1 MPPVSDRHI
10 VRQFLRERFP
20 SEEEFDAFCAAWFQD
35 VAEQF
40 SSGMDRI
47 LKTDYLF
54 SKVEPDVILECV
66 GRMPQKGDETTRP
79 VPEIARQRVRAEAEL
94 QTLLY
99 HKQVLEQ
106 YGGST
111 ESITEKI
118 KSKQSELRSLS
129 LYPGLRIDD
138 KYVLIEKLGEGSLG
152 SVWHAR
158 SLGPSLR
165 YVAIKVAIGKALD
178 SDVARLARSATVL
191 GRLAGKPHVV
201 SLVEGPCQYGTDHHY
216 MVMEY
221 LPGGSLQDR
230 LRAMQKR
237 EAGFL
242 LDDDLA
248 QLHLKHRALALKAIL
263 QIGEA
268 LTYAHSVGT
277 IHRNIHPGN
286 IMFDGQGSAKIT
298 DFDSTR
304 TSDKPRG
311 DSQTLGILRYRF
323 SAPEKRT
330 GTSTVDARS
339 DVYSLAMVTI
349 IALAMT
355 QKGVRLDIG
364 QFDPSREDV
373 NALIGTLDIPRPANE
388 LLHKAIAA
396 EPDKR
401 VKTMKEFCAALQSN
415 FQKVIEAG
423 DAIVEPLARKPGA
436 SGRFTPAPAPASD
449 PASTSG
455 STALKPQRPGDPRRT
470 TLKNFP
476 FRVSSSEE
484 GGIEAASQISQPPSA
499 VTDPTAAGKVALT
512 ELPPEGAVSLGAP
525 VSTLGAA
532 ASARDAQSWA
542 DLVVDDAFREDA
554 VAPPAPA
561 PAAPVPEAPVPAPA
575 PAPSSISAAETA
587 TELKPLPAE
596 TAPAV
601 EAAAP
606 AAVTSATASGKI
618 PAGDD
623 QAGDTNPMGAPPAH
637 TSGVNAPESAATTS
651 TSGPVPAPV
660 PPTSS
665 GPTRSSP
672 SVPPPV
678 PADAHAAAHSD
689 GRGEAKS
696 VEFRSSGPR
705 DSAMDTAPN
714 EVVYGPRGSMWGSLR
729 SQVSRSPLLALSV
742 VIATVVNLS
751 LLGIILWLV
760 GRVPQAAP
768 PSEPAVTAQVEPPPS
783 PPSPTSLTPPPPSP
797 PPAVQVA
804 PTPVPV
810 IPIAPSPALP
820 SAPLVVATDPVA
832 PAPMVPAAPS
842 RPGSI
847 ENPARTGPAA
857 RKGLIPEV
865 APAAPPESPV
875 PSAPVV
881 AVDRPASGSKPV
893 TDPTVTEPKTG
904 KDAPR
909 AGADPA
915 AAAQAKAAKPTPKP
929 VRQVCVASDPGLADV
944 FIDNKPNGKTPGESS
959 QRCINVPGAKF
970 QLRLKR
976 DGYKPFVFSVT
987 RDSAWLTQRDKD
999 KNEKQV
1005 IVITPKLSA
1014 E

>member
-10 VRQFLRERFP
+10 VRQFLRDRFP

-66 GRMPQKGDETTRP
+66 GRMPQKGDETARP
-79 VPEIARQRVRAEAEL
+79 IPEIARQRVRAEAEL

-106 YGGST
+106 YGGGT
-111 ESITEKI
+111 DSIAEKI
-118 KSKQSELRSLS
+118 KSKQSELRSLT
-129 LYPGLRIDD
+129 LYPGLRIED

-152 SVWHAR
+152 GVWHAR
-158 SLGPSLR
+158 SLGASLR

-178 SDVARLARSATVL
+178 SDVARLARSASVL
-191 GRLAGKPHVV
+191 GRLSGKPHVV

-221 LPGGSLQDR
+221 LPGGNLQDR

-237 EAGFL
+237 ESGFL
-242 LDDDLA
+242 LDDDVA
-248 QLHLKHRALALKAIL
+248 QLHLRSRALALKAIL

-355 QKGVRLDIG
+355 QKGMRIDLA

-373 NALIGTLDIPRPANE
+373 NALIDSLDVSRPANE
-388 LLHKAIAA
+388 LLHKAIAV
-396 EPDKR
+396 EPAKR
-401 VKTMKEFCAALQSN
+401 VATMKEFCAGLQSH
-415 FQKVIEAG
+415 FQRVIEAG
-423 DAIVEPLARKPGA
+423 EATTEPVPRKPSG
-436 SGRFTPAPAPASD
+436 SGRFPPAPASSSD

-455 STALKPQRPGDPRRT
+455 SVALKQRSPGDPRRT
-470 TLKNFP
+470 TLRNFP
-476 FRVSSSEE
+476 FRVSGSEE
-484 GGIEAASQISQPPSA
+484 GGVEAASQISQPPSA
-499 VTDPTAAGKVALT
+499 TTDPAAAGKVALT
-512 ELPPEGAVSLGAP
+512 ELPPEGAAESLGAP

-532 ASARDAQSWA
+532 ASVRDAQSWA

-554 VAPPAPA
+554 VAPPVPAPIPEPAVQTPEAPTPEPEAVAATEVAPA
-561 PAAPVPEAPVPAPA
+561 PAETA
-575 PAPSSISAAETA
+575 SAA
-587 TELKPLPAE
+587 
-596 TAPAV
+596 

-606 AAVTSATASGKI
+606 V
-618 PAGDD
+618 AGTPGAMDD
-623 QAGDTNPMGAPPAH
+623 QAGDTNPMGTPPGAL
-637 TSGVNAPESAATTS
+637 TSGATAPESAATTS
-651 TSGPVPAPV
+651 ASSAVPAAV
-660 PPTSS
+660 APTSS
-665 GPTRSSP
+665 GPTRS
-672 SVPPPV
+672 PPPV
-678 PADAHAAAHSD
+678 PGDARAEGHSEARSD
-689 GRGEAKS
+689 VRGEARS
-696 VEFRSSGPR
+696 LEIRSSGPR
-705 DSAMDTAPN
+705 DSALDTAPN
-714 EVVYGPRGSMWGSLR
+714 EVVYGPNGSIWNSLR
-729 SQVSRSPLLALSV
+729 SQVAGSPLLALSV

-760 GRVPQAAP
+760 GRVPQSAP
-768 PSEPAVTAQVEPPPS
+768 PPSPPVSAQVEPPPS
-783 PPSPTSLTPPPPSP
+783 PPSPLPVVVPPSSPPPP
-797 PPAVQVA
+797 VHVA

-820 SAPLVVATDPVA
+820 SQPLALVTG
-832 PAPMVPAAPS
+832 PAETAPAAPAAPI
-842 RPGSI
+842 RPGAV
-847 ENPARTGPAA
+847 ENPARNGSAP
-857 RKGLIPEV
+857 RKGLIPEF

-881 AVDRPASGSKPV
+881 AVDRPAAASKPA
-893 TDPTVTEPKTG
+893 DAASGPKTG
-904 KDAPR
+904 QDAPR
-909 AGADPA
+909 AEAGAV
-915 AAAQAKAAKPTPKP
+915 AQQKAVKPVPKP
-929 VRQVCVASDPGLADV
+929 VRQLCVSSDPGLADI
-944 FIDNKPNGKTPGESS
+944 FIDNKPNGKTSES

-976 DGYKPFVFSVT
+976 DGYKPFVFGVT

-999 KNEKQV
+999 KGEKQV

>member
-20 SEEEFDAFCAAWFQD
+20 SEEEFDAFCTAWFQD

-66 GRMPQKGDETTRP
+66 GRMPHKGDETARP
-79 VPEIARQRVRAEAEL
+79 IPEIARQRVRAEAEL

-106 YGGST
+106 YGSST
-111 ESITEKI
+111 DSIAEKI

-129 LYPGLRIDD
+129 LYPGLRIDE

-165 YVAIKVAIGKALD
+165 YVAIKVAVGKALD

-191 GRLAGKPHVV
+191 GRLGGKPHVV

-242 LDDDLA
+242 LEDDLA
-248 QLHLKHRALALKAIL
+248 QLHLRHRALALRAIL
-263 QIGEA
+263 QVGEA

-355 QKGVRLDIG
+355 QKGPRIDLA

-373 NALIGTLDIPRPANE
+373 SALIDSLDVPRPVSE

-401 VKTMKEFCAALQSN
+401 VKTMKELCAALQSN
-415 FQKVIEAG
+415 FQRVIEGGEAL
-423 DAIVEPLARKPGA
+423 AEPMARRPGG
-436 SGRFTPAPAPASD
+436 SGRFPPAPAPVSD

-455 STALKPQRPGDPRRT
+455 STALKQRSPGDPRRT

-499 VTDPTAAGKVALT
+499 TTDPTAAGKVALT
-512 ELPPEGAVSLGAP
+512 ELPPEGAAVSLGAP

-532 ASARDAQSWA
+532 VSARDAQSWA

-554 VAPPAPA
+554 VAPPTPAPVPVVEAPAAPA
-561 PAAPVPEAPVPAPA
+561 PAA
-575 PAPSSISAAETA
+575 AAETA
-587 TELKPLPAE
+587 TELAPIPID
-596 TAPAV
+596 TAPAA

-606 AAVTSATASGKI
+606 VEGTKAAAH
-618 PAGDD
+618 AGDE
-623 QAGDTNPMGAPPAH
+623 QAGDTNPMGTPSGAL
-637 TSGVNAPESAATTS
+637 TSGAATPEPAATTS
-651 TSGPVPAPV
+651 ASGPVPAPV
-660 PPTSS
+660 APTSS

-678 PADAHAAAHSD
+678 PSDSHAEARPEARSDARSD
-689 GRGEAKS
+689 AKS
-696 VEFRSSGPR
+696 VEVRSSGPR

-714 EVVYGPRGSMWGSLR
+714 EVVYGPRSSLFASLR
-729 SQVSRSPLLALSV
+729 SQVAGSPMLALSV
-742 VIATVVNLS
+742 VLATVVNLS

-768 PSEPAVTAQVEPPPS
+768 PPEPVVTAQVEPPPS
-783 PPSPTSLTPPPPSP
+783 APGPAPTVPSPPSPSPPSP
-797 PPAVQVA
+797 VA

-810 IPIAPSPALP
+810 IPIAPSPVMP
-820 SAPLVVATDPVA
+820 SAPLAVAKDAVE
-832 PAPMVPAAPS
+832 PAPAAPS
-842 RPGSI
+842 RPGAV
-847 ENPARTGPAA
+847 ENPARTAPAP
-857 RKGLIPEV
+857 RKGTVPEV
-865 APAAPPESPV
+865 AAPPESPV

-881 AVDRPASGSKPV
+881 AVDRPAAGSKPAV
-893 TDPTVTEPKTG
+893 DSTAAEPKTG

-909 AGADPA
+909 PGAD
-915 AAAQAKAAKPTPKP
+915 AAAQAKAAKPVPKL
-929 VRQVCVASDPGLADV
+929 VRQLCVSSDPGLADI
-944 FIDNKPNGKTPGESS
+944 FIDNKPNGKTGES
-959 QRCINVPGAKF
+959 QRCINVPGVKF

-999 KNEKQV
+999 KNEKQI

>member
-20 SEEEFDAFCAAWFQD
+20 SEEEFDAFCTAWFQD

-66 GRMPQKGDETTRP
+66 GRMPQKGDETARP

-111 ESITEKI
+111 DSIAEKI

-129 LYPGLRIDD
+129 LYPGLRLDE

-152 SVWHAR
+152 SVWHAA
-158 SLGPSLR
+158 SLGPSPR

-178 SDVARLARSATVL
+178 SDVARLARSASVL
-191 GRLAGKPHVV
+191 GRLSGKPHVV
-201 SLVEGPCQYGTDHHY
+201 ALVEGPCHYGTDHHY

-242 LDDDLA
+242 LDDDLEL
-248 QLHLKHRALALKAIL
+248 LHLRHRALALKAIL

-286 IMFDGQGSAKIT
+286 IMFDGQGAAKIT

-304 TSDKPRG
+304 PSDKPRG

-323 SAPEKRT
+323 SSPEKRT

-355 QKGVRLDIG
+355 QKGTRIDLA

-373 NALIGTLDIPRPANE
+373 NALIDTLVVPRPANE
-388 LLHKAIAA
+388 LLHRAIAA

-415 FQKVIEAG
+415 FQKVIESG
-423 DAIVEPLARKPGA
+423 EAIPEPLTRKA
-436 SGRFTPAPAPASD
+436 SGSGRLPPAPAPSSD

-455 STALKPQRPGDPRRT
+455 SLALKPRPGDPRRT
-470 TLKNFP
+470 TLRNFP
-476 FRVSSSEE
+476 FRFSTEE

-499 VTDPTAAGKVALT
+499 TTDPTAAGKVALT
-512 ELPPEGAVSLGAP
+512 ELPPEGAAESLGAP

-532 ASARDAQSWA
+532 ANARDAQSWA

-561 PAAPVPEAPVPAPA
+561 PAAQEPEAPAPEA
-575 PAPSSISAAETA
+575 GAAT
-587 TELKPLPAE
+587 E
-596 TAPAV
+596 TAPIPTEAAPAA

-606 AAVTSATASGKI
+606 VAVTSGSGSGKV

-623 QAGDTNPMGAPPAH
+623 QAGDTNPMGTPPAL
-637 TSGVNAPESAATTS
+637 VNGAAVPEAAATTS
-651 TSGPVPAPV
+651 ASGPVPAAV
-660 PPTSS
+660 APTSS

-672 SVPPPV
+672 SVSPS
-678 PADAHAAAHSD
+678 ASGDGHAAAHPEARPDSRSD
-689 GRGEAKS
+689 SRSDAKS

-705 DSAMDTAPN
+705 DSALDTAPN
-714 EVVYGPRGSMWGSLR
+714 ELVYGPRGSLWYSMR
-729 SQVSRSPLLALSV
+729 SQVGRSPLLALSV

-760 GRVPQAAP
+760 GRIPQAAP
-768 PSEPAVTAQVEPPPS
+768 SEPVVTAQVEPPPAPSSAS
-783 PPSPTSLTPPPPSP
+783 PLGPPPPSP
-797 PPAVQVA
+797 SPAVPVA

-810 IPIAPSPALP
+810 IPITPSQVMP
-820 SAPLVVATDPVA
+820 SAPLAIQPG
-832 PAPMVPAAPS
+832 PSEPPPAAANH
-842 RPGSI
+842 PGSV
-847 ENPARTGPAA
+847 ENPARTGPAP
-857 RKGLIPEV
+857 RKGPAPEV
-865 APAAPPESPV
+865 AAPPESPV

-881 AVDRPASGSKPV
+881 AVDRPAAGSKPI
-893 TDPTVTEPKTG
+893 DGPAAEPKNG

-909 AGADPA
+909 AGTE
-915 AAAQAKAAKPTPKP
+915 AAAQAKAAKPVAKP
-929 VRQVCVASDPGLADV
+929 VRQLCVSSDPGLADI
-944 FIDNKPNGKTPGESS
+944 FIDNKPNGKTSDS

-976 DGYKPFVFSVT
+976 EGYKPFVFSVT